1 MKKTFTLIDTRVD
14 MQDFENAKKQFE
26 TIKEPTDEEV
36 LDRAYE
42 EKEWQYG
49 DFMEQLAELDK
60 QVVNPIIA
68 IYSLGLWNGVAKGC
82 CLLSSLKEIADVG
95 RSIEDVKFYVE
106 NKNLKCMQFHHDGT
120 NYITF
125 RELKPNISD
134 YLYEKIC
141 EGSKKHIEKYTSSL
155 GRLFK

>member
-1 MKKTFTLIDTRVD
+1 MKKTFTLIDTRAD
-14 MQDFENAKKQFE
+14 KQDFENAKNQFE
-26 TIKEPTDEEV
+26 TIEEPTDEEV
-36 LDRAYE
+36 WCCVYA

-49 DFMEQLAELDK
+49 AFIEQLADLDK
-60 QVVNPIIA
+60 QVVKPIIA
-68 IYSLGLWNGVAKGC
+68 IYSLGLWNGVKKGC
-82 CLLSSLKEIADVG
+82 YLLSSLKEIADVG
-95 RSIEDVKFYVE
+95 GSIENVKFYVE